1 MEVNRAGALKGRFMK
16 QTICVLLFGALVAM
30 GCQAQAGAGKKGEP
44 ASAKTPATSSSAEE
58 QNLQAYIKLLRMDIN
73 KSKTQL
79 IGEVM
84 QFDSA
89 QSATF
94 WPIYGQF
101 QTDYGKIGDQIV
113 GLVNDYVQNYDTMT
127 DQVADRLALKL
138 LDIEGQRNELKR
150 KYYTKLKAA
159 MDPIT
164 AARFLQVEGQ
174 IEKLLDLQIAS
185 HLPIVGNATK

>member
-1 MEVNRAGALKGRFMK
+1 MK
-16 QTICVLLFGALVAM
+16 QTICVLVFGSLVAL
-30 GCQAQAGAGKKGEP
+30 GCEAQATAGKKAEP
-44 ASAKTPATSSSAEE
+44 ASAKAPPASQSTEE
-58 QNLQAYIKLLRMDIN
+58 QNLQAYMKLLRMDIN
-73 KSKTQL
+73 KSKTQV

-89 QSATF
+89 QSAAF

-113 GLVNDYVQNYDTMT
+113 GLVSDYVQNYDTMT
-127 DQVADRLALKL
+127 DAVADRLALKL

-150 KYYTKLKAA
+150 KYYAKLKTA
-159 MDPIT
+159 MDAIT

-174 IEKLLDLQIAS
+174 IEKLLDLQLAS
-185 HLPIVGNATK
+185 HLPVVGNGGK

>member
-1 MEVNRAGALKGRFMK
+1 MK
-16 QTICVLLFGALVAM
+16 QTIGVLVFGALVAM
-30 GCQAQAGAGKKGEP
+30 GCQAQAAAGKKAEP
-44 ASAKTPATSSSAEE
+44 ASAKTPAPSQSAEE

-84 QFDSA
+84 QFDAA

-101 QTDYGKIGDQIV
+101 QTDYAKIGDQII

-127 DQVADRLALKL
+127 DAVADKLALKL

>member
-1 MEVNRAGALKGRFMK
+1 MK
-16 QTICVLLFGALVAM
+16 QTICVLVSGALMAM
-30 GCQAQAGAGKKGEP
+30 GCHAQATAGKKVEP

-127 DQVADRLALKL
+127 DAVADRLALKL

-150 KYYTKLKAA
+150 KYYTKLKTA